1 MKSHVGATLLS
12 DTKQPLRKTLKKC
25 MYFLFSKQKI
35 QVLGL
40 VLLIIITGI
49 TPSIDGIL
57 LQNITDSIE
66 SYSDQDITNLNL
78 VSMLFKWVIIYAL
91 WWESLNILWRV
102 YDYAYLK
109 IMPQIKAQVIDEL
122 YNYIQYHEHEFFQ
135 STLAGDIASR
145 ITEAARS
152 LEMIFAHANEK
163 ILRKLAVLLFALI
176 TLYTVHPN
184 VAAIFLIW
192 MILFVGTSLYF
203 AKTVNTY
210 STIYGRDKALVSG
223 KIVDAIANIS
233 AIRIFTSYKHERH
246 YLQTYLDRSI
256 KSDQNMQW
264 FMFKLRY
271 ALGSS
276 CTLMIG
282 TMIYYIITLRGNLEI
297 SIGQCILIITLC
309 VAVIDDI
316 WDLTQTFGDLFEQI
330 GSFNQSMSLL
340 KRYKMENNLN
350 AEPLIVQTPS
360 IEFKNVTFNYRSND
374 NTFNNQSVTIDAYE
388 KVGLIGFSGS
398 GKSTFASLIYRLYDI
413 QKGTILIDGQDISQV
428 PQDSLRQNISII
440 PQEPILFHRSIR
452 ENIRYGN
459 IKAGD
464 EEVYAAARE
473 AYIHAFILS
482 LPDGYD
488 TICGE
493 RGNTFSGGQRQRIVI
508 ARAFLKKAPIL
519 ILDEAT
525 NSLDS
530 HTESL
535 IQKSLQKLM
544 LDKTVLIIA
553 HRLSTLLHMDRILV
567 FDKGH
572 IVEDGPHSKLQKD
585 GTLYKTLWDNY

>member
-1 MKSHVGATLLS
+1 MKNNTKTALLP
-12 DTKQPLRKTLKKC
+12 DTKQSLGKTLKKC
-25 MYFLFSKQKI
+25 IYFLFSKQKI
-35 QVLGL
+35 QVLRL

-49 TPSIDGIL
+49 TPSIDSIF

-78 VSMLFKWVIIYAL
+78 ASMLFKWVIIYAL
-91 WWESLNILWRV
+91 WWESLNILWRI

-109 IMPQIKAQVIDEL
+109 VMPQIKTQVIDEF

-135 STLAGDIASR
+135 STLAGDIANR
-145 ITEAARS
+145 ITEASRS
-152 LEMIFAHANEK
+152 LEMIFAYANEK

-176 TLYTVHPN
+176 TLYTVHPHI
-184 VAAIFLIW
+184 AAIFLIW
-192 MILFVGTSLYF
+192 MVLFVGTSLYF
-203 AKTVNTY
+203 AKTVNNY

-233 AIRIFTSYKHERH
+233 VIRIFSSYKHESNH
-246 YLQTYLDRSI
+246 LQTYLDKSI

-264 FMFKLRY
+264 FMLKLRY
-271 ALGSS
+271 TLGLS

-282 TMIYYIITLRGNLEI
+282 TMIYYIITLRSNLEI

-316 WDLTQTFGDLFEQI
+316 WDLTQSFGDLFEQI

-340 KRYKMENNLN
+340 KQYKMSDRQN
-350 AEPLIVQTPS
+350 ANPLIVQTPS

-374 NTFNNQSVTIDAYE
+374 NTFNNQSVTIKAYE
-388 KVGLIGFSGS
+388 RVGLTGFSGS
-398 GKSTFASLIYRLYDI
+398 GKTTFASLISRLYDI
-413 QKGTILIDGQDISQV
+413 DKGAILIDGQDISQV

-452 ENIRYGN
+452 ENIRYGD
-459 IKAGD
+459 IRSSD
-464 EEVYAAARE
+464 EEVYAAAKE
-473 AYIHAFILS
+473 AYIHEFILS

-493 RGNTFSGGQRQRIVI
+493 RGNNFSGGQRQRIVI

-525 NSLDS
+525 SSLDS
-530 HTESL
+530 HTENL

-572 IVEDGPHSKLQKD
+572 IVEDGPHSKLKKD
-585 GTLYKTLWDNY
+585 GILYKTLWNNY